1 MEIREKFVLPK
12 GARREGEMSRVACS
26 TCGKPMRTAGP
37 AALPVKCSACK
48 TATRKANEAAARARK
63 ADSRKAGDQE

>member
-1 MEIREKFVLPK
+1 MDIREKFVLPK
-12 GARREGEMSRVACS
+12 GARREGKMNRVACS

-48 TATRKANEAAARARK
+48 TATRKANEAAARARQ
-63 ADSRKAGDQE
+63 AESRRGIEQE